1 MIGPADLYRKTLNG
15 MLSLTATVNQPHTG
29 SLFQEWLLRG
39 MGVEVAGPVAFGP
52 RAIIRDG
59 FRLKLGRGVSVG
71 ANATFSCYTWVTIG
85 DDFLAADDLTINT
98 GGHEPWNLV
107 PSNRPVTIGA
117 RVWCGARVTICAG
130 VTVGDDAI
138 IGAGAVV
145 VRPVEANTVV
155 AGVPARPVRTFER
168 APADQMW
175 SPFPPRSR
183 YHRYHQRGRVSQLL
197 TRLRQRF

>member
-1 MIGPADLYRKTLNG
+1 MIGAADLYRKTLNG
-15 MLSLTATVNQPHTG
+15 LLSLVATVNQPNTG

-59 FRLKLGRGVSVG
+59 FRLKLGRHVSVG

-85 DDFLAADDLTINT
+85 DDFMAADDLSINT
-98 GGHEPWNLV
+98 GGHELYNLV
-107 PSNRPVTIGA
+107 PCNRPINIGS
-117 RVWCGARVTICAG
+117 RVWCGTRVTICAG
-130 VTVGDDAI
+130 VTVGDDAV

-145 VRPVEANTVV
+145 VRSVEPNTVV
-155 AGVPARPVRTFER
+155 AGVPARPVRAIER
-168 APADQMW
+168 GQPDEMW
-175 SPFPPRSR
+175 SCFAQRSR
-183 YHRYHQRGRVSQLL
+183 YHRYRERGRVGRFL

>member
-15 MLSLTATVNQPHTG
+15 MLSMVATVNQPNTG
-29 SLFQEWLLRG
+29 SFFQEWLLRG
-39 MGVEVAGPVAFGP
+39 MGAKVVGPVAFGP
-52 RAIIRDG
+52 RSIIRDG

-98 GGHEPWNLV
+98 GGHETWNLV
-107 PSNRPVTIGA
+107 PCNRPITIGS

-130 VTVGDDAI
+130 VTVGDDAV

-145 VRPVEANTVV
+145 VRPVEPNTVV
-155 AGVPARPVRTFER
+155 AGVPARPVRTIER
-168 APADQMW
+168 GSPDQMW

-183 YHRYHQRGRVSQLL
+183 YHRYHERGRVGRFLM
-197 TRLRQRF
+197 RLRQRF